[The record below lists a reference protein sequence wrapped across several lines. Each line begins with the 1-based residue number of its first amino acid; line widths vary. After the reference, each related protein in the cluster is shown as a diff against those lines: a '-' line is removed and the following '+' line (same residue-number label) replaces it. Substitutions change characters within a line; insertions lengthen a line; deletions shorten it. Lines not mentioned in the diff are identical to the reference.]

1 MQVFILNN
9 LLYFFHFDTQLV
21 FAYIIDPQCR
31 SSHIF
36 NFVFLENQ
44 RLYFNSTDATFT
56 GVFPVLSLHNTTVK
70 NLVTVGDPLTIA
82 IRLLERYLST
92 LLMRGID

>member
-21 FAYIIDPQCR
+21 FTYIVDPQCR
-31 SSHIF
+31 SSRIF
-36 NFVFLENQ
+36 NFVLLENQ
-44 RLYFNSTDATFT
+44 RLYFNSTDVTFT
-56 GVFPVLSLHNTTVK
+56 GVSPVLSLHNTTVK
-70 NLVTVGDPLTIA
+70 NLATVGDPLTIA

-92 LLMRGID
+92 FLMRGID